1 MATSVVPALI
11 DALVL
16 AADNA
21 LASVQVYDGFGV
33 TADPGDFL
41 MIGVEDPDSDDA
53 AFSADTRQTW
63 ANANHTA
70 RDEEGDI
77 VCAALSWNGNDN
89 QKAARDA
96 VYATAAAVENL
107 LRANA
112 DLDVEGVLWTAFGS
126 SSQLTQT
133 RDGSG
138 ALALLVF
145 RVHFR
150 ARI

>member
-11 DALVL
+11 DALVS
-16 AADNA
+16 AADAA
-21 LASVQVYDGFGV
+21 LTSVQVFDGFGV
-33 TADPGDFL
+33 TEDPGDFL
-41 MIGVEDPDSDDA
+41 MIGVEDPDSRDA
-53 AFSADTRQTW
+53 AFSADTRQSW
-63 ANANHTA
+63 ANANYTA

-77 VCAALSWNGNDN
+77 VCAALSWNGDDN

-96 VYATAAAVENL
+96 VYATAAALENL

-112 DLDVEGVLWTAFGS
+112 DLDVDGVLWTSFGS
-126 SSQLTQT
+126 SSQLTQA

-145 RVHFR
+145 RIHFR
-150 ARI
+150 ARL